1 MCPACITT
9 VALIVAGATTPGGL
23 TAVVVKKRRR
33 KNGAKNI
40 DPTSQTKGRSK
51 MDTNCAI
58 AFVPCAD
65 TPMTSK
71 QRSNPKETDNET
83 R

>member
-9 VALIVAGATTPGGL
+9 VALIVAGATSTGGVAAL
-23 TAVVVKKRRR
+23 VVKKRRA

-40 DPTSQTKGRSK
+40 DSTSQTKGGQNGPSK
-51 MDTNCAI
+51 TG
-58 AFVPCAD
+58 V
-65 TPMTSK
+65 
-71 QRSNPKETDNET
+71 T